1 MTVLPQSSRCPSS
14 WGISGSNAKLKEQT
28 YSRPAVPLPS
38 PPLSGGSLGEFR
50 AHLGPSGLQLSRSL
64 PSWWRDACGQPRTV
78 AICKE
83 GQSQAQYSSLTAR
96 KLWAWALAPRPTFP
110 GGLSG
115 PFPLSQSPR
124 EARCTGQ
131 VTFSRSGARMPGN
144 KSYPRVGNQCRPG
157 SQASGEQSSPR
168 ESNYTGGGSTPP

>member
-1 MTVLPQSSRCPSS
+1 MTILPQSSRCPSS

-110 GGLSG
+110 GVFLVLSHS
-115 PFPLSQSPR
+115 LSPQERPDVQVKSPSQGR
-124 EARCTGQ
+124 GQ
-131 VTFSRSGARMPGN
+131 ECLGINPTLG
-144 KSYPRVGNQCRPG
+144 
-157 SQASGEQSSPR
+157 
-168 ESNYTGGGSTPP
+168 